1 MPYVYEKQNYTPAP
15 EGYAPFYI
23 NHLGRHGSRSILSD
37 RYIDE
42 ALNILYDAK
51 KKDQIT
57 SKGIDFISQLEVLK
71 KNLGQ
76 NFGELTS
83 IGEEQLKGIAKRMG
97 GSYASVFTDNVYVQC
112 DSVER
117 CIESMEVFLLELQK
131 FVNLPNLSKEILPR
145 NNNQLNFFETDAGE
159 VDYYKNGEWRE
170 IYKNFSDSVFST
182 QGAFSNIVQYSYLKS
197 IKDRTLFFRSLF
209 EVNAIIPNV
218 DTKIDLSEFYTNQD
232 VFNLWRV
239 NNVMEY
245 LSKGP
250 TPINNLLNIKIAAPL
265 LRDFLITSG
274 NAVQE
279 GGVSAD
285 FRFAHAETVIP
296 MTALL
301 GIPLASKQTTDINL
315 IEKEWLDFQISPMAA
330 NIQWIFYANEKGN
343 VLVKMLLNE
352 KEVQFPIETEIYPY
366 YDWNAVNIY
375 YTNLLDKIDNNGY

>member
-1 MPYVYEKQNYTPAP
+1 MC
-15 EGYAPFYI
+15 
-23 NHLGRHGSRSILSD
+23 SSD
-37 RYIDE
+37 
-42 ALNILYDAK
+42 L
-51 KKDQIT
+51 
-57 SKGIDFISQLEVLK
+57 
-71 KNLGQ
+71 
-76 NFGELTS
+76 
-83 IGEEQLKGIAKRMG
+83 
-97 GSYASVFTDNVYVQC
+97 
-112 DSVER
+112 
-117 CIESMEVFLLELQK
+117 
-131 FVNLPNLSKEILPR
+131 
-145 NNNQLNFFETDAGE
+145 
-159 VDYYKNGEWRE
+159 
-170 IYKNFSDSVFST
+170 
-182 QGAFSNIVQYSYLKS
+182 
-197 IKDRTLFFRSLF
+197 
-209 EVNAIIPNV
+209 
-218 DTKIDLSEFYTNQD
+218 
-232 VFNLWRV
+232 
-239 NNVMEY
+239 EY
-245 LSKGP
+245 LSNGP